1 MLKIERIYKIKDGA
15 NIGIKLLVIK
25 FGLYKSNKL
34 TKKTL
39 VTDVIYSLLHFQP
52 GQRMLETF

>member
-15 NIGIKLLVIK
+15 NIGIKLLVEK

-34 TKKTL
+34 TKNFGNLQST
-39 VTDVIYSLLHFQP
+39 SLP
-52 GQRMLETF
+52 TWTTNA